1 MILREFLYVSNILSL
16 SRVALLI
23 PLYFS
28 LKAETTGGDYLAAAV
43 MFGAAATDFIDGR
56 LARKLAQMSDLGR
69 VLDPIADK
77 VCVVVT
83 AFLLVDL
90 RGLPIWYLGL
100 LIARDLGI
108 LLVGFFLVT
117 KTKVIVESNQLG
129 KLAVTA
135 VALALV
141 VFILRLESIKWYFL
155 WASVALLAVS
165 TVSYLFRMVLLNK
178 ARKGPG

>member
-1 MILREFLYVSNILSL
+1 
-16 SRVALLI
+16 
-23 PLYFS
+23 
-28 LKAETTGGDYLAAAV
+28 
-43 MFGAAATDFIDGR
+43 MFGAAATDFWDGR

-77 VCVVVT
+77 ICVVVT

-108 LLVGFFLVT
+108 LILGYVVVT
-117 KTKVIVESNQLG
+117 KTKVMVESNQLG

-141 VFILRLESIKWYFL
+141 IFILRLESVKLI
-155 WASVALLAVS
+155 
-165 TVSYLFRMVLLNK
+165 
-178 ARKGPG
+178 